1 MHVGPFIIWGL
12 AGRGGGACR
21 KETYK
26 FGLTP
31 QLPNRLQTP
40 EALFI

>member
-12 AGRGGGACR
+12 AGRGGDCL

-26 FGLTP
+26 FGLTL